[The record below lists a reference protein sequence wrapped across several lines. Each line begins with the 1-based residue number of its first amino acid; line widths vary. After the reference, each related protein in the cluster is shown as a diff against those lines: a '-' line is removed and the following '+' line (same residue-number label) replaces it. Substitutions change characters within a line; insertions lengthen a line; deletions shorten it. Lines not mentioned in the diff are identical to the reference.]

1 MYAGGRKQK
10 ISSQVAAGH
19 MTTVVVDSNG
29 RNLPNESRSESVSWE
44 IWE

>member
-19 MTTVVVDSNG
+19 MTTVVVDFKW
-29 RNLPNESRSESVSWE
+29 SEPT
-44 IWE
+44 